1 MPQPSPPLSLPL
13 PPPSS
18 PMPATMPPPALP
30 LPTRP
35 LQAPHMP
42 FTPLAPPLPFSCFT
56 SSASNTT
63 NEVDLPLLSLSLN
76 SNGAPPLLAWYHSQS
91 PRHFFQAISLSF
103 PFLLS
108 ALVWVHGSNE
118 IRN

>member
-1 MPQPSPPLSLPL
+1 MAIAFCTWIQRHEIGTLGRVEVARGGSGPPTALS
-13 PPPSS
+13 
-18 PMPATMPPPALP
+18 
-30 LPTRP
+30 
-35 LQAPHMP
+35 
-42 FTPLAPPLPFSCFT
+42 
-56 SSASNTT
+56 
-63 NEVDLPLLSLSLN
+63 VSLN

-118 IRN
+118 IRNFRLEGKSSKKRMNEFI